1 MSWPKPVPAAAVIQ
15 VGQRSRSLIGLKRD
29 KMVINTR
36 VYKEKIVKK
45 NCWRIIE
52 VRMES
57 IDIN

>member
-15 VGQRSRSLIGLKRD
+15 VGQRSRSLIGFKRD
-29 KMVINTR
+29 KMVKKNTR
-36 VYKEKIVKK
+36 VCKEKR
-45 NCWRIIE
+45 RIIK